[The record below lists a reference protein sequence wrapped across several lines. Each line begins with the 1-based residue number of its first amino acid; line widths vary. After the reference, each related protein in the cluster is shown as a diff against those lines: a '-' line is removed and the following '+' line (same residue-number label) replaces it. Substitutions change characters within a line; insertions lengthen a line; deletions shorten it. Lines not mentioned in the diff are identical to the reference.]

1 MLTYQKAV
9 TGSDKDK
16 WERVILE
23 EKESLIENNTWKEVD
38 ILSEAMNKKIVKNK

>member
-1 MLTYQKAV
+1 MLTYQKAT

-38 ILSEAMNKKIVKNK
+38 ISEAMNKKILKNK